1 MKDAAAEYSAVQ
13 PSWFVI
19 SFCRLGFIGKL
30 FRIKDLPILI
40 QFFLTFFNDKPVDW
54 LLYDILSTKSCR
66 PDQDR
71 EKCEAVINEVQIQYK
86 ISLFQHIGIQSSLKG
101 KVQNLKDTQF

>member
-1 MKDAAAEYSAVQ
+1 MKDTAAEYSTVK

-19 SFCRLGFIGKL
+19 SFSQLGSVGKL

-54 LLYDILSTKSCR
+54 LLYEILSTKSCR

-71 EKCEAVINEVQIQYK
+71 KKCEEAIKEVRIQYG

-101 KVQNLKDTQF
+101 KIKK